1 MTARAHCW
9 WFIALAGQATLH
21 DAAGATTA
29 VGRFDVSV
37 NLRAPDGCQF
47 TTSAGTAGSPPVVTL
62 SCPSNLFVGV
72 QPTVLPGAASPTA
85 AVGGGALSTAL
96 FPGITGAP
104 TDARPPSEAGA
115 AVAAL
120 ANLDTGTSGRAS
132 SNGAMFVER
141 RDAAAGPGGGA
152 QGFTLLR
159 ASPDL
164 GAAGAAANA
173 GSAANPPVEMWLIF

>member
-9 WFIALAGQATLH
+9 WFVALAGQATLH
-21 DAAGATTA
+21 DVAGATTA
-29 VGRFDVSV
+29 VGRFDVTV

-72 QPTVLPGAASPTA
+72 QPTVIPTAASPAA
-85 AVGGGALSTAL
+85 AVGGGEISAGL
-96 FPGITGAP
+96 FPGITS
-104 TDARPPSEAGA
+104 TSIEARPPTEAGA

-120 ANLDTGTSGRAS
+120 ANVDTGISGRAS

-141 RDAAAGPGGGA
+141 RDVPAGSGGGT
-152 QGFTLLR
+152 QGFTMLL
-159 ASPDL
+159 ASPD
-164 GAAGAAANA
+164 AGAAANT
-173 GSAANPPVEMWLIF
+173 GLTANQPVEMWLIF